1 MEHEQTASELRKE
14 GDPSAPGARRR
25 GRRTALLI
33 AGGAALG
40 ILAGTVAG
48 YAVQYGRPPT
58 PLAPLAQQKLD
69 TPKALA
75 PDAGTT
81 RETINAN
88 RRHKTDGDLSELLV
102 EMPGGAKALGKG
114 YESLDVFSLN
124 FEEPDKALSGFAE
137 EGVRRVA
144 ATTWSQDDRV
154 LVDVRLIQFRD
165 RDGADVYQQE
175 LAQLMPQKE
184 YAGNPGVAI
193 PGIPEDLGHVWVDSK
208 AQERRGYHPLRGA
221 RAIARRGDIVM
232 EIDYID
238 NRGQVAEGDVIDL
251 AKRQLERL

>member
-1 MEHEQTASELRKE
+1 MEHAQNASELRKE
-14 GDPSAPGARRR
+14 GDLPVPGGRRR
-25 GRRTALLI
+25 GRGTALLI

-40 ILAGTVAG
+40 ILAGTVTG

-58 PLAPLAQQKLD
+58 PLPPLAQQKLD

-75 PDAGTT
+75 PEAGTT

-88 RRHKTDGDLSELLV
+88 RRHKTDGDLSKLLV
-102 EMPGGAKALGKG
+102 ETPGGAKAIGTG
-114 YESLDVFSLN
+114 YESLDVFSVG
-124 FEEPDKALSGFAE
+124 FKEPDKALRGFAE
-137 EGVRRVA
+137 EGVRRIA
-144 ATTWSQDDRV
+144 ATAWSQGDRV
-154 LVDVRLIQFRD
+154 LVEVRLIQFRD
-165 RDGADVYQQE
+165 RAGADVYQQVQAE
-175 LAQLMPQKE
+175 LMPQEE

-193 PGIPEDLGHVWVDSK
+193 PGVPAELGHVWVDSK
-208 AQERRGYHPLRGA
+208 AQEKRGYHPLRGA

-238 NRGQVAEGDVIDL
+238 NRGQVAESEVIDL